1 MTYFYG
7 KGGLRG
13 PPSFYE
19 RQTMKPKITM
29 FLCGVLVAVL
39 IVSVSLL
46 TAYFWKSKQQAHL
59 YSDLAAVRK
68 QDTQQEILS
77 ESLVQSTS
85 RNLYLENSDMVGWIQ
100 IEGTSID
107 YPVMQTPADPTY
119 YLKHD
124 FEKNYTDYGCPFM
137 QADCDALATSD
148 NLIIY
153 GHNMKDG
160 SMFADLAKYRS
171 KDFWQTHKTV
181 WFDTELG
188 SYAYEIFAVIHTT
201 VQADDADAFPFY
213 RFVDAASPEEF
224 ADYVSACKAQALYD
238 TGISAEY
245 GDKLLT
251 LSTCDNITDD
261 GRLLVIA
268 NKPKQNR
275 GNKNP

>member
-1 MTYFYG
+1 
-7 KGGLRG
+7 
-13 PPSFYE
+13 
-19 RQTMKPKITM
+19 M

-59 YSDLAAVRK
+59 YSNLAAVRE
-68 QDTQQEILS
+68 QDTQQEIAS
-77 ESLVQSTS
+77 QSSVQPTS
-85 RNLYLENSDMVGWIQ
+85 RNLYLENPDMVGWIH
-100 IEGTSID
+100 IDGTRID
-107 YPVMQTPADPTY
+107 YPVMQTPTDPTY

-137 QADCDALATSD
+137 QADCDALCPSD

-188 SYAYEIFAVIHTT
+188 SSAYEIFSVIHTT

-238 TGISAEY
+238 TGISAQY

-251 LSTCDNITDD
+251 LSTCDNITDN
-261 GRLLVIA
+261 GRWLVIG
-268 NKPKQNR
+268 KR
-275 GNKNP
+275 I

>member
-1 MTYFYG
+1 
-7 KGGLRG
+7 
-13 PPSFYE
+13 
-19 RQTMKPKITM
+19 MKN
-29 FLCGVLVAVL
+29 FLC
-39 IVSVSLL
+39 SLFIGL
-46 TAYFWKSKQQAHL
+46 FGIAAFTSITFLLMYAAQSKQQAHL
-59 YSDLAAVRK
+59 YSDLAAVRA
-68 QDTQQEILS
+68 QDVQQKIAS
-77 ESLVQSTS
+77 QSSVQPTS

-100 IEGTSID
+100 IEGTGID
-107 YPVMQTPADPTY
+107 YPVMRTPADPNY

-137 QADCDALATSD
+137 QADCDALCPSD

-181 WFDTELG
+181 RFDTAVG
-188 SYAYEIFAVIHTT
+188 SCAYEIFAVIHTT
-201 VQADDADAFPFY
+201 VQADAADVFPFY

-251 LSTCDNITDD
+251 LSTCDNLTDN

-268 NKPKQNR
+268 KQT
-275 GNKNP
+275 KTE

>member
-1 MTYFYG
+1 MG
-7 KGGLRG
+7 
-13 PPSFYE
+13 SVE
-19 RQTMKPKITM
+19 QTMKN
-29 FLCGVLVAVL
+29 FLY
-39 IVSVSLL
+39 SLFIGLFGIAGL
-46 TAYFWKSKQQAHL
+46 TSIAFLLMHAAQSKQQAHL
-59 YSDLAAVRK
+59 YSNLAAVRE

-77 ESLVQSTS
+77 QSSVQPTS

-107 YPVMQTPADPTY
+107 YPVMQTPADSNY

-124 FEKNYTDYGCPFM
+124 FEKNYTDYGCPFV
-137 QADCDALATSD
+137 QADCDALAPSD

-171 KDFWQTHKTV
+171 NDFWQAHKTV
-181 WFDTELG
+181 RFDTALG
-188 SYAYEIFAVIHTT
+188 GSAYEIFAVIHTT
-201 VQADDADAFPFY
+201 VQADATDAFPFY
-213 RFVDAASPEEF
+213 RFVDAAAPEDF
-224 ADYVSACKAQALYD
+224 ADYVSACQARALYD
-238 TGISAEY
+238 TGIFADY

-268 NKPKQNR
+268 KR
-275 GNKNP
+275 I